1 MPKES
6 AENVLDLIGNGAMRR
21 WTEYWWGSVRRRRS
35 WSDDDTGFWID
46 HSGLINFAG
55 RHRHGFFP
63 VC

>member
-35 WSDDDTGFWID
+35 WSDDDTGFWI
-46 HSGLINFAG
+46 
-55 RHRHGFFP
+55 
-63 VC
+63 